1 MLKDN
6 IIKTEENF
14 YNNGKLEKKIV
25 QNNNVKEITYY
36 YSNGE
41 LYLRKLIDRREEV
54 EYIEYLSEE
63 GEILTRL
70 ENFLNSGYELI
81 YDILTKRYLKKKNGK
96 LYHNGRLFWGKVK
109 YYSDIY
115 LVSET
120 YNKLGDLVGISKL
133 VHYDSGKI
141 LEIKNN

>member
-1 MLKDN
+1 MLKDTQ
-6 IIKTEENF
+6 IKTEENF
-14 YNNGKLEKKIV
+14 YSNGKLEKKIV
-25 QNNNVKEITYY
+25 QNNAVKEITYY

-41 LYLRKLIDRREEV
+41 LYMRKLIDKKEEV

-63 GEILTRL
+63 GEVLTKL
-70 ENFLNSGYELI
+70 KNFLNSGYELI

-96 LYHNGRLFWGKVK
+96 LYYNGRLFWGKVK
-109 YYSDIY
+109 YYSEIY

-120 YNKLGDLVGISKL
+120 YNKLGNLVGISKL
-133 VHYDSGKI
+133 IHYDSGKI